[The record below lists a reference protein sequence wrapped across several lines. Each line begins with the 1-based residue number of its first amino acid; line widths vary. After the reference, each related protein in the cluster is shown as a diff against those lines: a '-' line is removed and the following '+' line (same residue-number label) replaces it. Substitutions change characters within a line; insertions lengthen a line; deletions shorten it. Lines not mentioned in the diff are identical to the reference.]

1 MKLKSLKFIL
11 LPALFLPYF
20 CFALTTLNFS
30 VDFVEDQYTP
40 FLNLNKPVF
49 IHSLRLN
56 NLYCTSDTGVVSI
69 YCNDGGQILGYFY
82 CQDLLNGL
90 TFPVEITLDEFY
102 SEECSVFSSSGNGT
116 IEFQLTIGQPS
127 IGNTQNWLSLNE
139 ILGYIGKLAEDI
151 PSYIALVI
159 GLPFAFWFI
168 EKTIAFVRGNFRPVE
183 KIKEE

>member
-30 VDFVEDQYTP
+30 VDFTENQNTP
-40 FLNLNKPVF
+40 FLYLDKPTF
-49 IHSLRLN
+49 IHSLKAL
-56 NLYCTSDTGVVSI
+56 SI
-69 YCNDGGQILGYFY
+69 YCTNRE
-82 CQDLLNGL
+82 GL
-90 TFPVEITLDEFY
+90 VEINCGEKELDIFSCASLPE
-102 SEECSVFSSSGNGT
+102 SETILDDTFSGECFVFSYYGNGT
-116 IEFQLTIGQPS
+116 FEFQFTIEQPS
-127 IGNTQNWLSLNE
+127 IGNTQNWLSSNE

-183 KIKEE
+183 KIKEK